1 MAIPASVENVSYN
14 SASGAVFGKASTEL
28 IAFYGATPV
37 TQITVTAVT
46 AGGTTTA
53 AKVTIA
59 GVYNALVTLGLIA

>member
-1 MAIPASVENVSYN
+1 MAIPTSYENVSYN
-14 SASGAVFGKASTEL
+14 SPDGATFGGSATDKIS
-28 IAFYGATPV
+28 FYGEAPV
-37 TQITVTAVT
+37 AQITVTAVT

>member
-1 MAIPASVENVSYN
+1 MAIPTSYENVTYN
-14 SASGAVFGKASTEL
+14 SPDGAVFGSASTKK
-28 IAFYGATPV
+28 IGFYGTTPV